1 MPLKGVFSFGTRLA
15 TYPYRNAMLADEKAI
30 GQSHPSLITIKK
42 GEMKMKKMTMFAAVF
57 GLAMVVGSVGIS
69 EAGCFIGCGGDDES
83 VTNNRRNDSDNI
95 GGDQIDNMGQFAV
108 DSVVAKDVTIES
120 GDTHAHIS
128 GDVIGS
134 QVQANSTALM
144 QGVDKSH
151 DNISTTTTTF
161 NVDQ

>member
-1 MPLKGVFSFGTRLA
+1 
-15 TYPYRNAMLADEKAI
+15 
-30 GQSHPSLITIKK
+30 
-42 GEMKMKKMTMFAAVF
+42 MKKMTIFAAFMGMALVF
-57 GLAMVVGSVGIS
+57 GSVAQS

-83 VTNNRRNDSDNI
+83 VNVDASREDSDNI

-120 GDTHAHIS
+120 GNTHAHIS

-151 DNISTTTTTF
+151 DNISTNTTTF
-161 NVDQ
+161 NVNQ